1 MSNFKEIA
9 TLFALL
15 FICTLDGYSMMN
27 YRLSAKKSY
36 GCFAVVAV
44 ICLAVNS
51 YIAIRYGSAVLRN
64 VIIFTI
70 GFPYFA
76 LILLITDNKIS
87 QTVFNFWLWI
97 NVYEIITNFSMF
109 VNDCTFAN
117 DTFLALM
124 RLALLGG
131 YFALYNLC
139 LRTPH
144 RQLMEMPNVNWWF
157 FSFIPL
163 FFTALLTLVNYN
175 FDGSGRFA
183 RNYPILLTVHILMIF
198 VYLLIFYTLKTV
210 YDAMEKEHF
219 ARSMK
224 EQIALQKKQY
234 EFYLEK
240 MQSERIFRHDA
251 RHRDT
256 ILLGYFDRGD
266 VSGAKKFL
274 SAEMGRISHSSD
286 AVFCG
291 NVAVNSVLSQYSS
304 KAENRKISFVVRAD
318 VPQNL
323 SCDEAEFCV
332 MLSNL
337 LENSLDA
344 AKDGISVEIRCHN
357 RQISIKIENDYD
369 GEIKK
374 DTAGGYLTTKP
385 GGTGLGL
392 KSVAAIIKENN
403 GFLEISDAGEKFI
416 VFATLKN

>member
-1 MSNFKEIA
+1 
-9 TLFALL
+9 
-15 FICTLDGYSMMN
+15 
-27 YRLSAKKSY
+27 
-36 GCFAVVAV
+36 
-44 ICLAVNS
+44 
-51 YIAIRYGSAVLRN
+51 
-64 VIIFTI
+64 
-70 GFPYFA
+70 
-76 LILLITDNKIS
+76 
-87 QTVFNFWLWI
+87 
-97 NVYEIITNFSMF
+97 
-109 VNDCTFAN
+109 
-117 DTFLALM
+117 
-124 RLALLGG
+124 
-131 YFALYNLC
+131 
-139 LRTPH
+139 
-144 RQLMEMPNVNWWF
+144 
-157 FSFIPL
+157 
-163 FFTALLTLVNYN
+163 
-175 FDGSGRFA
+175 
-183 RNYPILLTVHILMIF
+183 
-198 VYLLIFYTLKTV
+198 
-210 YDAMEKEHF
+210 MEKEHF

-304 KAENRKISFVVRAD
+304 KAENRKISFAVRAD

>member
-1 MSNFKEIA
+1 
-9 TLFALL
+9 
-15 FICTLDGYSMMN
+15 
-27 YRLSAKKSY
+27 
-36 GCFAVVAV
+36 
-44 ICLAVNS
+44 
-51 YIAIRYGSAVLRN
+51 
-64 VIIFTI
+64 
-70 GFPYFA
+70 
-76 LILLITDNKIS
+76 
-87 QTVFNFWLWI
+87 
-97 NVYEIITNFSMF
+97 
-109 VNDCTFAN
+109 
-117 DTFLALM
+117 
-124 RLALLGG
+124 
-131 YFALYNLC
+131 
-139 LRTPH
+139 
-144 RQLMEMPNVNWWF
+144 
-157 FSFIPL
+157 
-163 FFTALLTLVNYN
+163 
-175 FDGSGRFA
+175 
-183 RNYPILLTVHILMIF
+183 MIF

-274 SAEMGRISHSSD
+274 SDEMSRIFHSSD
-286 AVFCG
+286 AVFCE

-304 KAENRKISFVVRAD
+304 KAENRKISFAVRAD

-344 AKDGISVEIRCHN
+344 KKNGISIEIRCHN

-369 GEIKK
+369 GEIKI
-374 DTAGGYLTTKP
+374 
-385 GGTGLGL
+385 
-392 KSVAAIIKENN
+392 KSHFVKFLYKICRVGDFALVEFENAVVLLPAAVYHHNIRRQTVIKY
-403 GFLEISDAGEKFI
+403 SSC
-416 VFATLKN
+416 VS